1 MPLSF
6 VPTRRAFRLIFRTAP
21 IVVSALC
28 AVAGEKSWTLDALM
42 NLKTISD
49 VELTTDGT
57 KVAYVVHRVD
67 SLRNTY
73 DSEIWVVPA
82 LGGQARRPAL
92 PHVSDRQP
100 RWSADGQG
108 LAFLSG
114 REGVTQVYVV
124 TGASG
129 TPRKVTASPTDVES
143 FQWSPDGG
151 RIGYLAVDPIPAQV
165 LERRKTGDDPI
176 VAGEGYRYMRL
187 HVVSLHGGQP
197 QVVEAGGRHVIS
209 FNWAPDGSKVVY
221 AAQPTPKGRDQFNV
235 DIYETDLAS
244 ARETPLVVQP
254 GQDLSPAY
262 SPDGRW
268 IAFHSQGGKLSWFGE
283 RYVGVVASGGG
294 PVRYVT
300 ERLDGDAWSSGAR
313 FWWSPDGSK
322 LIFGAGKGTNN
333 YLFAVTPANGSSERL
348 AYPLTNTSGFSADRD
363 GGRLAVI
370 KSSSSAPADVYL
382 EDLRSNS
389 EIRLSNVNP
398 EVQDYSAVTSRTV
411 HWQSKDGM
419 AVEGVLRLPFHY
431 HPGSP
436 VPLLVSLHGGPTGAE
451 LEGFPVPRTYPTQLF
466 LEAGFALLE
475 PNFRGSINY
484 GAKFRIATIQQEGFG
499 DLDDIMTGVDSLV
512 EQGIADPNR
521 LGVMGWSYGG
531 FLSAWI
537 IGHSNRFKAAS
548 IGACSTDWMSWYS
561 ASVGGRD
568 GTPEVLWEY
577 FGGKPWDHL
586 ENYNRH
592 SPRYFL
598 QNAETP
604 SLVLHGE
611 LDADSGPEV
620 NAALID
626 LNVPVVYVTYPREG
640 HGIAEP
646 MHQRDLMTRNL
657 EWFKKWVLAK

>member
-1 MPLSF
+1 MP
-6 VPTRRAFRLIFRTAP
+6 FRLMIPAALM
-21 IVVSALC
+21 VVSGWC
-28 AVAGEKSWTLDALM
+28 AVAGEKPWTLDALM

-49 VELTTDGT
+49 VESTADGT
-57 KVAYVVHRVD
+57 KVAYVVHGVD
-67 SLRNTY
+67 AQRNAY
-73 DSEIWVVPA
+73 DSEIWVAPA
-82 LGGQARRPAL
+82 SGGQRRQPAL

-100 RWSADGQG
+100 RWSPDGQK

-124 TGASG
+124 TDASR
-129 TPRKVTASPTDVES
+129 TPRKVTVSPTDVES
-143 FQWSPDGG
+143 FEWSPDGG
-151 RIGYLAVDPIPAQV
+151 RIGYLALDPIPAQV
-165 LERRKTGDDPI
+165 WERRKMGDDPI

-187 HVVSLHGGQP
+187 HLVSLNGGQP
-197 QVVEAGGRHVIS
+197 QVVEAGGRHVLS

-262 SPDGRW
+262 SPDGHW
-268 IAFHSQGGKLSWFGE
+268 VAFHSQGGKLSWFGE

-294 PVRYVT
+294 PIRYVT
-300 ERLDGDAWSSGAR
+300 ERLDGDVWAGGTR
-313 FWWSPDGSK
+313 FWWSPDGSR
-322 LIFGAGKGTNN
+322 LMFGAGRGTNN
-333 YLFAVTPANGSSERL
+333 YLFAVTPADGGSERL
-348 AYPLTNTSGFSADRD
+348 AYPLTSTSGFSISRD
-363 GGRLAVI
+363 GERLAVI
-370 KSSSSAPADVYL
+370 KSSGSAPGDVYL
-382 EDLRSNS
+382 EDLRSHS

-398 EVQDYSAVTSRTV
+398 EVAEYSTVASRTV
-411 HWQSKDGM
+411 HWQSKDGLPI
-419 AVEGVLRLPFHY
+419 EGVLRLPFHY
-431 HPGSP
+431 HPGSR
-436 VPLLVSLHGGPTGAE
+436 VPLLISLHGGPTGAE

-484 GAKFRIATIQQEGFG
+484 GSKFRIATIQQQGFG
-499 DLDDIMTGVDSLV
+499 DLDDIMTGIDALI
-512 EQGIADPNR
+512 EQGIADPDR

-548 IGACSTDWMSWYS
+548 IGACSTDWMSWYG
-561 ASVGGRD
+561 ASVGGRE
-568 GTPEVLWEY
+568 GAPEVLWEY

-598 QNAETP
+598 KNARTP

-620 NAALID
+620 NAALVD
-626 LNVPVVYVTYPREG
+626 LNVPVVFVTYPREG

>member
-1 MPLSF
+1 MEMPFCLMK
-6 VPTRRAFRLIFRTAP
+6 PATLM
-21 IVVSALC
+21 VVCALC
-28 AVAGEKSWTLDALM
+28 AAAGEKPWTLDALM
-42 NLKTISD
+42 NLKTVSD
-49 VELTTDGT
+49 VELTADGIR
-57 KVAYVVHRVD
+57 VAYVVNRVD
-67 SLRNTY
+67 SQRNAY

-82 LGGQARRPAL
+82 SGGLARQPAL

-100 RWSADGQG
+100 RWSTDGQK

-114 REGVTQVYVV
+114 RDGITQVYVV

-143 FQWSPDGG
+143 FQWSPDGA
-151 RIGYLAVDPIPAQV
+151 RIGYLALDPILAQV
-165 LERRKTGDDPI
+165 LERRNAGDDPI
-176 VAGEGYRYMRL
+176 VAGEGYRYRRL
-187 HVVSLHGGQP
+187 HVVALKGGQP
-197 QVVEAGGRHVIS
+197 QGVEAGGRHVLS

-244 ARETPLVVQP
+244 ARETALVVQP

-268 IAFHSQGGKLSWFGE
+268 VAFHSQGGKLSWFGE
-283 RYVGVVASGGG
+283 RYIGVVASGGG

-300 ERLDGDAWSSGAR
+300 ERLDGDVWAGGTR

-322 LIFGAGKGTNN
+322 LMFGAGRGTNN
-333 YLFAVTPANGSSERL
+333 YLFAVTPADGGSERL
-348 AYPLTNTSGFSADRD
+348 DYPLTSTAAFSIDRD
-363 GGRLAVI
+363 GGRLAAI
-370 KSSSSAPADVYL
+370 KSSGGAPGDVYL
-382 EDLRSNS
+382 EDLKSKS
-389 EIRLSNVNP
+389 ETRLSNVNP
-398 EVQDYSAVTSRTV
+398 EVGEYSVVASRTV
-411 HWQSKDGM
+411 HWTSKDGL

-431 HPGSP
+431 QPGSR

-451 LEGFPVPRTYPTQLF
+451 LEGFPIPRTYPTQLF

-484 GAKFRIATIQQEGFG
+484 GSKFRLATAQQQGFG
-499 DLDDIMTGVDSLV
+499 DLDDIMTGIDWLID
-512 EQGIADPNR
+512 QGIADPDR

-531 FLSAWI
+531 FLTAWI
-537 IGHSNRFKAAS
+537 VGHSNRFKAAS
-548 IGACSTDWMSWYS
+548 IGACSTDWISWYG
-561 ASVGGRD
+561 ASVGGRE
-568 GTPEVLWEY
+568 GAPEVLWDY

-598 QNAETP
+598 KNAQTP

-620 NAALID
+620 NAAFVD
-626 LNVPVVYVTYPREG
+626 LHVPVVYVTYPREG

-657 EWFKKWVLAK
+657 DWFKKWVLAK